1 MRRLRRGDR
10 AGGEAQHVIVT
21 PRPHWRELPLP
32 DRGAVAFATRGLIAM
47 ALAMAVATLFEL
59 ERPYWALISAVF
71 LQVRPE
77 TGLVIEKGIWQILGT
92 LAGGAVG
99 VAILLV
105 LMPYPVLAVLALAL
119 WVGVNA
125 VASGLL
131 RRLNVVYGLAIAG
144 VTAVLVV
151 TLTMV
156 DPQAAHGG
164 SMFRIAEAR
173 VSEIIVGA
181 VCATLAASLL
191 WPVRVKQALMRLA
204 RDGINE
210 LLDYLDLELTARST
224 GNQRHRSADAVLQ
237 TVVALSDDASAAL
250 FEGRKGPGRTR
261 AVSRL
266 CQKALALMA
275 TVQVFGRFRRRHPEL
290 IGGELEAALDRLR
303 QGIGQMR
310 ATRSEAQARRIAQAL
325 RRELQETPAE
335 AGRTTPVERMLFRLM
350 RAMVGDLIVV
360 LRANHAI
367 ETSDRALL
375 RAPALVPYRD
385 PLIGALTGG
394 RTTVLFL
401 IGAGVWLATGSP
413 AAVVLMI
420 LPVIFSIMFAR
431 LPSPPAAMRRL
442 LAGALV
448 AVPAAWA
455 VGLGLLAP
463 GTQGVIP
470 ATAIFGL
477 PLFFGLLAIPDP
489 ETRHY
494 GIGFVIPY
502 ILLIQPGGNVT
513 FEAGRFA
520 GMSLAIL
527 VSIALVYGVFRL
539 INEPG
544 ARIMQRRLVASTT
557 RDIQRLGEPHGSG
570 GEDWF
575 DARMAERLMRLSAYD
590 RSLPERERHLTD
602 LGLTGLNLG
611 HTALRLQRQLVEDG
625 TPEVRTEARKWQRS
639 LAHAYR
645 RASCGRQT
653 GAFRER
659 SARLLAALAESGR
672 IDADGRA
679 LIEGTLERLALT
691 LERLART
698 VPSTSVGVS
707 ADGRSGRWSGRVR

>member
-1 MRRLRRGDR
+1 MRL
-10 AGGEAQHVIVT
+10 ATVT
-21 PRPHWRELPLP
+21 PPGHWLRAHLP
-32 DRGAVAFATRGLIAM
+32 DRGALAFATRSLIAM

-99 VAILLV
+99 VAILVV
-105 LMPYPVLAVLALAL
+105 LMPYPALAVVALAI
-119 WVGVNA
+119 WVGANA
-125 VASGLL
+125 VASALL
-131 RRLNVVYGLAIAG
+131 RRLNVVYGFAIAG

-151 TLTMV
+151 TLTML
-156 DPQAAHGG
+156 DPPAADGG
-164 SMFRIAEAR
+164 SVFRIAEAR

-181 VCATLAASLL
+181 VCATLAASVL
-191 WPVRVKQALMRLA
+191 WPVRVKQALMHLA

-210 LLDYLDLELTARST
+210 LFGYLDLELTAESS
-224 GNQRHRSADAVLQ
+224 GDQRHRSADAVLQ
-237 TVVALSDDASAAL
+237 TIVALSDDASAAL
-250 FEGRKGPGRTR
+250 FEGPEGPGRAR

-290 IGGELEAALDRLR
+290 IGGELDAALDRLR
-303 QGIGQMR
+303 QGIQQMR
-310 ATRSEAQARRIAQAL
+310 ATHSEARARRIAQAL
-325 RRELQETPAE
+325 RRELQEKPAE
-335 AGRTTPVERMLFRLM
+335 AESTTPVERMLFRLM
-350 RAMVGDLIVV
+350 RTMVGDLIIV

-375 RAPALVPYRD
+375 KAPDLVPYRD
-385 PLIGALTGG
+385 PLIGAVTGG
-394 RTTVLFL
+394 RTTLLFL
-401 IGAGVWLATGSP
+401 IGAGAWLATGSP
-413 AAVVLMI
+413 ATVVLMI

-442 LAGALV
+442 LIGALI
-448 AVPAAWA
+448 AVPVAWA
-455 VGLGLLAP
+455 VALGLIAQMPQGLAP
-463 GTQGVIP
+463 
-470 ATAIFGL
+470 AMAIFAL
-477 PLFFGLLAIPDP
+477 PLFVGLLAIPDP
-489 ETRHY
+489 DTRHY

-502 ILLIQPGGNVT
+502 ILLIRPGGDMT
-513 FEAGRFA
+513 FAAREFA

-527 VSIALVYGVFRL
+527 VSIALVYLVFRL

-544 ARIMQRRLVASTT
+544 ARIMRRRLVTSTT
-557 RDIQRLGEPHGSG
+557 HDIQRLGEPDRAGD
-570 GEDWF
+570 EDWF

-590 RSLPERERHLTD
+590 RSLPEHERHLTD

-611 HTALRLQRQLVEDG
+611 HTALRLQRQLADDD
-625 TPEVRTEARKWQRS
+625 TPEVRATARKWQRS

-645 RASCGRQT
+645 RASRGRPT
-653 GAFRER
+653 GALRQR
-659 SARLLAALAESGR
+659 NARLLAALADSGR

-691 LERLART
+691 LERLAKT
-698 VPSTSVGVS
+698 VPPASSSGTISVSEG
-707 ADGRSGRWSGRVR
+707 GRSDRSPGRDTGPGT